1 MLIKITRSLQIS
13 DTDLEE
19 FFTPASGPGGQNV
32 NKVSTAVQ
40 LRFNL
45 AANTTL
51 PEFVKA
57 RLVQLAGRRL
67 TQSGILLIEAEAHR
81 SQLRNREEAR
91 EKLFAL
97 IREAGIL
104 PKIRRATK
112 PTKAS
117 KVRRLEAKSRRGEIK
132 RQRQSREF

>member
-1 MLIKITRSLQIS
+1 MLIPVTSNLQIN

-19 FFTPASGPGGQNV
+19 FFTPATGPGGQNV

-51 PEFVKA
+51 PEPLKA
-57 RLVQLAGRRL
+57 RLAALAGKRL
-67 TQSGILLIEAEAHR
+67 TQTGILIVEAEEHR
-81 SQLRNREEAR
+81 SQLRNREAAR

-97 IREAGIL
+97 IREATL
-104 PKIRRATK
+104 VPKTRRRTK

-117 KVRRLEAKSRRGEIK
+117 KTRRLDAKSRRSSVK
-132 RQRQSREF
+132 RLRNSID

>member
-1 MLIKITRSLQIS
+1 MLIPVSSNLQIS
-13 DTDLEE
+13 DADLEE
-19 FFTPASGPGGQNV
+19 FFTPATGPGGQNV

-51 PEFVKA
+51 PEGIKA
-57 RLVQLAGRRL
+57 RLAALAGKRL
-67 TQSGILLIEAEAHR
+67 TQTGILIVEAEEHR
-81 SQLRNREEAR
+81 SQLRNREAAR

-97 IREAGIL
+97 IREATVV
-104 PKIRRATK
+104 PKTRRSTK

-117 KVRRLEAKSRRGEIK
+117 KTRRLDAKSRRSSVK
-132 RQRQSREF
+132 RLRNSID

>member
-1 MLIKITRSLQIS
+1 MLIPVTRNLQINDS
-13 DTDLEE
+13 DLEE
-19 FFTPASGPGGQNV
+19 FFTPATGPGGQNV

-51 PEFVKA
+51 PEGVKA
-57 RLVQLAGRRL
+57 RLAALAGKRL
-67 TQSGILLIEAEAHR
+67 TNTGILIVEAEEHR
-81 SQLRNREEAR
+81 SQLRNREAAR

-97 IREAGIL
+97 ILEATVV
-104 PKIRRATK
+104 PKTRRNTK

-117 KVRRLEAKSRRGEIK
+117 KTRRLDAKSRRSSVK
-132 RQRQSREF
+132 RLRNSID

>member
-1 MLIKITRSLQIS
+1 MLIAITNNLQINDS
-13 DTDLEE
+13 DLEE
-19 FFTPASGPGGQNV
+19 FFTPATGPGGQNV

-51 PEFVKA
+51 PESLKA
-57 RLVQLAGRRL
+57 RLAALAGKRL
-67 TQSGILLIEAEAHR
+67 TQTGILIVEAEEHR
-81 SQLRNREEAR
+81 SQLRNREAAR

-97 IREAGIL
+97 IREATL
-104 PKIRRATK
+104 VPKTRRRTK

-117 KVRRLEAKSRRGEIK
+117 KTRRLDAKSRRSSVK
-132 RQRQSREF
+132 RLRNSID

>member
-1 MLIKITRSLQIS
+1 MLIQVTRNLQIDDS
-13 DTDLEE
+13 DLEE
-19 FFTPASGPGGQNV
+19 FFTPATGPGGQNV

-51 PEFVKA
+51 PEGVKA
-57 RLVQLAGRRL
+57 RLAALAGKRL
-67 TQSGILLIEAEAHR
+67 TNTGILIVEAEEHR
-81 SQLRNREEAR
+81 SQLRNREAAR

-97 IREAGIL
+97 IREATVV
-104 PKIRRATK
+104 PKTRRNTK

-117 KVRRLEAKSRRGEIK
+117 KTRRLDAKSRRSSVK
-132 RQRQSREF
+132 RLRNSID